1 MPAYIVSLPDAAR
14 GVRLVDS
21 CAVFAESAA
30 AAKDICKARF
40 NGDAS
45 AAWDAATAT
54 EIASVPQGTATN
66 MLGWKLRVVILDS
79 DPVIDVTVLGAG
91 TDDTIDELAALMVIA
106 LNATSIIAAASY
118 TAQTL
123 TIAAIADALGD
134 RAVQVEL
141 IPPVADY
148 PGQDPQPDL
157 IVAIVDEGIAAAV
170 LTAQFQLDTYSLP
183 VIYDQFNTAKA

>member
-1 MPAYIVSLPDAAR
+1 MFFYPVLP
-14 GVRLVDS
+14 GNS
-21 CAVFAESAA
+21 NTSAV
-30 AAKDICKARF
+30 
-40 NGDAS
+40 
-45 AAWDAATAT
+45 
-54 EIASVPQGTATN
+54 VPI
-66 MLGWKLRVVILDS
+66 WRS
-79 DPVIDVTVLGAG
+79 
-91 TDDTIDELAALMVIA
+91 
-106 LNATSIIAAASY
+106 TSIIAAASY

-123 TIAAIADALGD
+123 TIAAIGDALGD
-134 RAVQVEL
+134 KAVQVEL